1 MTARPRYRALLA
13 VLVVAALVGFAAIVL
28 ATGVAPYVAWLATWS
43 VATFAAYAIDKSQA
57 RRGSW
62 RIPENGLHGLAVA
75 GGAIG
80 GWVGLLGLRHKT
92 RHPVFPLVL
101 AIALTAQI
109 VIGIRLLT

>member
-1 MTARPRYRALLA
+1 MT
-13 VLVVAALVGFAAIVL
+13 
-28 ATGVAPYVAWLATWS
+28 TGIQPYLAWLGAWS

-62 RIPENGLHGLAVA
+62 RIPENGLHGLALA

-92 RHPVFPLVL
+92 RHAVFPLVL
-101 AIALTAQI
+101 AVALTAQVI
-109 VIGIRLLT
+109 IGIRLLS

>member
-1 MTARPRYRALLA
+1 MTARLRYRT
-13 VLVVAALVGFAAIVL
+13 VLGILVAAALVGFVVIVTATAIS
-28 ATGVAPYVAWLATWS
+28 PYVAWLGAWS

-57 RRGSW
+57 RRGGW
-62 RIPENGLHGLAVA
+62 RLPEIGLHGLAVV

-92 RHPVFPLVL
+92 RHPMFPLVL
-101 AIALTAQI
+101 ALALTVQV

>member
-1 MTARPRYRALLA
+1 LTARPRYRALLGA
-13 VLVVAALVGFAAIVL
+13 LVVGALVTFTVL
-28 ATGVAPYVAWLATWS
+28 AMATRIQPYLVWLAAWS

-80 GWVGLLGLRHKT
+80 GWVGMLGLRHKT

-101 AIALTAQI
+101 AVALTAQ
-109 VIGIRLLT
+109 VLIGIRLLS

>member
-1 MTARPRYRALLA
+1 MAALA
-13 VLVVAALVGFAAIVL
+13 AFAVVAVT
-28 ATGVAPYVAWLATWS
+28 TGIQPYLAWLGAWS

-62 RIPENGLHGLAVA
+62 RIPENGLHGLALA

-92 RHPVFPLVL
+92 RHAVFPLVL
-101 AIALTAQI
+101 AVALTAQVI
-109 VIGIRLLT
+109 IGIRLLS